1 MGQSRKDRIAGLGI
15 QAKKCLDNV
24 RADVQMS
31 EFQSL
36 SLVHGYSKEMLDDI
50 FEFLRDKLGKRA

>member
-1 MGQSRKDRIAGLGI
+1 
-15 QAKKCLDNV
+15 
-24 RADVQMS
+24 MS